1 MAFFIYNL
9 FQKGIIIHMKVLA
22 TNKKAYHDYEILE
35 KYEAGIVL
43 KGTEVKSAKNG
54 RINLRDS
61 FIRIN
66 NGEAFL
72 LNCHISPYEQG
83 NIMNHDPT
91 RTRKLLLHKREI
103 ERLAGKV
110 QEKGLTL
117 VPLRVY
123 LKNNLV
129 KVEVALAKGKKLH
142 DKREA
147 IKKKDLDRE
156 ISRTL
161 KNKYKI
167 K

>member
-1 MAFFIYNL
+1 
-9 FQKGIIIHMKVLA
+9 MKVLA
-22 TNKKAYHDYEILE
+22 TNKKAFHDYEIIE

-61 FIRIN
+61 FIRIKD
-66 NGEAFL
+66 GEAFL

-117 VPLRVY
+117 VPLKVY

-129 KVEVALAKGKKLH
+129 KIEIALAKGKKLY
-142 DKREA
+142 DKRET
-147 IKKKDLDRE
+147 IKKKDLERE

>member
-1 MAFFIYNL
+1 
-9 FQKGIIIHMKVLA
+9 MKVLA

-61 FIRIN
+61 FIRIS

>member
-1 MAFFIYNL
+1 
-9 FQKGIIIHMKVLA
+9 MKVLT
-22 TNKKAYHDYEILE
+22 TNKKAFHDYEIIE

-61 FIRIN
+61 FIRIKD
-66 NGEAFL
+66 GEAFL

-83 NIMNHDPT
+83 NIMNHDPK

-117 VPLRVY
+117 VPLKVY

-129 KVEVALAKGKKLH
+129 KIEIALAKGKKLY
-142 DKREA
+142 DKRET
-147 IKKKDLDRE
+147 IKKKDLERE

-161 KNKYKI
+161 KNKYRVK
-167 K
+167 